1 MKNSLIKYMA
11 SYSVTIKCSTMLLVN
26 SKVLYRRK
34 KQNLSE
40 EECIGGAAGCQ
51 EGRWCSLHAAH
62 PEMQDSGQYT
72 RMVPKPHFF
81 FCKLH
86 DPSSA
91 NLQLWLWT
99 SFYLVNLMTWLKLK
113 NDRATCTLWKQL
125 HLWAE
130 TQSVCARRSGFFLQ
144 QVVSES
150 KP

>member
-34 KQNLSE
+34 KQNLLE

-62 PEMQDSGQYT
+62 PEMQDGGQYT

-81 FCKLH
+81 F
-86 DPSSA
+86 
-91 NLQLWLWT
+91 
-99 SFYLVNLMTWLKLK
+99 FVNSMTLAQQIYSCGIG
-113 NDRATCTLWKQL
+113 RPFTLS
-125 HLWAE
+125 
-130 TQSVCARRSGFFLQ
+130 T
-144 QVVSES
+144 
-150 KP
+150 